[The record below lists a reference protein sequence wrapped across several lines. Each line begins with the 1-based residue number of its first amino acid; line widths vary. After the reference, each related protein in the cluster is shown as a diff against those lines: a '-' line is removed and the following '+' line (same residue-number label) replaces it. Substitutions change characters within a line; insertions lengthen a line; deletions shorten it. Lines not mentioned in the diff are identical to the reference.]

1 MTAKSCPN
9 HGSGALKTK
18 VLKKDYKR
26 VKANTWSK
34 KKKSK
39 QTVTI
44 VENTTTSDSS
54 LVESK

>member
-26 VKANTWSK
+26 AKANTWSK

-44 VENTTTSDSS
+44 AANNIADSS
-54 LVESK
+54 LVENK